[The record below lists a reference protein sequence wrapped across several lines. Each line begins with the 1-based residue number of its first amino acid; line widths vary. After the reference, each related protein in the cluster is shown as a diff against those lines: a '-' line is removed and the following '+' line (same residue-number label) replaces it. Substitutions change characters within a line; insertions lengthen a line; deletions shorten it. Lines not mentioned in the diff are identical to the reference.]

1 MSWRS
6 WILVVFHGYDRALSS
21 FWKETIMVE
30 KRERGLLSYTLVE
43 VTALDL
49 NKQFDDD
56 WDDDND

>member
-1 MSWRS
+1 
-6 WILVVFHGYDRALSS
+6 
-21 FWKETIMVE
+21 MVE

-56 WDDDND
+56 